1 MSIDVVVQLSQR
13 EGHSIC
19 PHIMLEPVKLSLAT
33 FQPNKCYAPYL
44 NTPRSL
50 EACRLNGINPVELVE
65 IPYNE
70 FQKDFPNNADAAR
83 RRYER
88 INGARIRIYE
98 QVMRDWRKLCENGWE
113 PPKAARPASAKETI
127 VVVSPSAHC
136 TLLEIQAEKFRK
148 IEQDNWSALQ
158 RNLKL
163 ELMRADMDVK
173 HKAIV
178 EKHEQIEKANNDVAD
193 QRKAERDALYREQ
206 LLRQQQEE
214 IEELQDI
221 KKAQQQFQLA
231 AIRRSEEEAENKRKE
246 KIFREQKE
254 EERVQSM
261 KYTQQM
267 RESIMASIE
276 NKFDNRK
283 KTCEVRAK
291 SEEARIKE
299 YFDLKNK
306 ERDSRKN
313 EVDSK
318 IKQTQSEKDRLANE
332 QREAVRILN
341 LVVLAS

>member
-1 MSIDVVVQLSQR
+1 
-13 EGHSIC
+13 
-19 PHIMLEPVKLSLAT
+19 MLEPVKLSLST

-50 EACRLNGINPVELVE
+50 EACRVNGINPVELVE

-70 FQKDFPNNADAAR
+70 FQKDFPNNADAAK

-98 QVMRDWRKLCENGWE
+98 QVMRDWRKLCETGWE
-113 PPKAARPASAKETI
+113 PPKAARPTSAKETI
-127 VVVSPSAHC
+127 VLVSPSAHC
-136 TLLEIQAEKFRK
+136 TLLELQAEKFRK

-163 ELMRADMDVK
+163 ELMRADMEVK

-178 EKHEQIEKANNDVAD
+178 EKHQDIEQANNELAD
-193 QRKAERDALYREQ
+193 QRKAERDAIHREQ
-206 LLRQQQEE
+206 LLRQQREE
-214 IEELQDI
+214 EEELQEI
-221 KKAQQQFQLA
+221 KKAQQEFQLA

-246 KIFREQKE
+246 RLFREQKE
-254 EERVQSM
+254 YERVQSQR
-261 KYTQQM
+261 YTQQM
-267 RESIMASIE
+267 RESIVAGME
-276 NKFDNRK
+276 NKAENRK
-283 KTCEVRAK
+283 KTSDARTR

-306 ERDSRKN
+306 ERGSRKN

-318 IKQTQSEKDRLANE
+318 IKQTQAEKERLANE
-332 QREAVRILN
+332 QREAV
-341 LVVLAS
+341 SF